1 MPVQDNEDTRKTS
14 EPVADAEEE
23 LRKQQAAKQEHQ
35 QDETSVQKSGKLL
48 PFLKA
53 KAERHQSRIDT
64 IDGKIATQQDKIAK
78 HQAAIDKLSDKAD
91 RLEDKNRMLEATL
104 GNIPLV
110 RKFIESNERKIADI
124 RDNKIPNRTQ
134 KLVNCEDKIG
144 QLSAKRDRIEHKF
157 NRVIALNDAIK
168 SFSIGFNKERREAF
182 ADAMNRLGKAN
193 EECLTDKRDA
203 LVSQKNN
210 LMAEYN
216 RPDTSMSDKFNIQNK
231 INALSKRITQL
242 DMKITELTR
251 SSHYFSERT
260 NDELDAAMKL
270 TSDKLGEMVD
280 NGTVST
286 PELSEQT
293 ITAAHK
299 VETLDKSQVAA
310 LADQLGIQPLA
321 NAEMQ
326 MEDDYNMIDGII
338 NNGSKAD
345 KENAKAE
352 LTEGVRNMESLADN
366 PFVSDEVRASAA
378 EELVKMKKQLEMLD
392 VSDEAKA
399 DNWLSAMVEKGD
411 AVLTDDGGF
420 KINSDYYKELPRNE
434 RHFETMTEAQAVEV
448 MSALTA
454 ADVAFSAITKS
465 ENKVS
470 IAVSKNDVSVL
481 NDVMYSA
488 IGKIAHTDA
497 VKENAEKGGEK
508 GKYQTVNP
516 EYYASLSDKQRYI
529 RVEPRKTAHSIAA
542 ELVKRKIPYSAVV
555 RNNGTVALTVSKDN
569 AEAYKQIEKAVKG
582 ERAVEFVNADS
593 SKALPE
599 QERVNQ
605 QTEKAQTHKK
615 SAVSKKDGGK
625 AFISR
630 SMMRKEAQ
638 RVKHQ
643 KSSHEKPQTRKRDN
657 QGLE

>member
-23 LRKQQAAKQEHQ
+23 LRKQQAVKQEHQ

-48 PFLKA
+48 PFLNA

-64 IDGKIATQQDKIAK
+64 IDGKIATNQDKIAK
-78 HQAAIDKLSDKAD
+78 HQAAIDRLSDKAD

-338 NNGSKAD
+338 NNGSKSD
-345 KENAKAE
+345 KDNAKAE
-352 LTEGVRNMESLADN
+352 LTEAIRNMESLADN

-420 KINSDYYKELPRNE
+420 RINSDYYKELPRNE
-434 RHFETMTEAQAVEV
+434 SHFETMTEAQAAEV
-448 MSALTA
+448 MSALTMAGVAYSA
-454 ADVAFSAITKS
+454 ATKG
-465 ENKVS
+465 EDNVS
-470 IAVSKNDVSVL
+470 LVVSKNDVSVL

-488 IGKIAHTDA
+488 IGKIAHTEA
-497 VKENAEKGGEK
+497 VKENAEKGGK
-508 GKYQTVNP
+508 NGRCQTVNP
-516 EYYASLSDKQRYI
+516 EYYASLSYKQRFT
-529 RVEPRKTAHSIAA
+529 RFEPRKTAHSIAT
-542 ELVKRKIPYSAVV
+542 ELVKQKIPYSAVV
-555 RNNGTVALTVSKDN
+555 CKNGEVALTVSQDN
-569 AEAYKQIEKAVKG
+569 SEAYKQIEKAVKG

-605 QTEKAQTHKK
+605 QTEKVQARKK
-615 SAVSKKDGGK
+615 SAVPKKDSGK

-643 KSSHEKPQTRKRDN
+643 KSSPEKPQTRKRDN

>member
-23 LRKQQAAKQEHQ
+23 LRKQQAAKQENQ
-35 QDETSVQKSGKLL
+35 QDETNVQKSGKLL
-48 PFLKA
+48 PFLNA

-64 IDGKIATQQDKIAK
+64 IDGKIATNQDKIAK
-78 HQAAIDKLSDKAD
+78 HQAAIDRLSDKAD

-352 LTEGVRNMESLADN
+352 LTEGVRNMESLAGN

-454 ADVAFSAITKS
+454 ADVAFSAITKG

>member
-23 LRKQQAAKQEHQ
+23 LRKQQAAKQENQ
-35 QDETSVQKSGKLL
+35 QDETNVQKSGKLL
-48 PFLKA
+48 PFLNA

-64 IDGKIATQQDKIAK
+64 IDGKIATNQDKIAK
-78 HQAAIDKLSDKAD
+78 HQAAIDRLSDKAD

-366 PFVSDEVRASAA
+366 PFVSDEIRASAA

-420 KINSDYYKELPRNE
+420 KINSDYYTELPRNE

-454 ADVAFSAITKS
+454 ADVAFSAITKG

-582 ERAVEFVNADS
+582 ERAVEFVNTDS

-638 RVKHQ
+638 RVKYQ
-643 KSSHEKPQTRKRDN
+643 KSSPEKPQTRKRDN

>member
-23 LRKQQAAKQEHQ
+23 LRKQQAAKQENQ
-35 QDETSVQKSGKLL
+35 QDETNVQKSGKLL
-48 PFLKA
+48 PFLNA

-64 IDGKIATQQDKIAK
+64 IDGKIATNQDKIAK

-144 QLSAKRDRIEHKF
+144 QLSAKRDSIEHKF

-352 LTEGVRNMESLADN
+352 LTEAIRNMESLADN

-378 EELVKMKKQLEMLD
+378 KELVKMKKQLEMLD

-420 KINSDYYKELPRNE
+420 KINSDYYKELPGNE

-454 ADVAFSAITKS
+454 ADVAFSAITKG

-643 KSSHEKPQTRKRDN
+643 KSSQEKPQTRKRDN

>member
-23 LRKQQAAKQEHQ
+23 LRKQQAAKQENQ
-35 QDETSVQKSGKLL
+35 QDETNVQKSGKLL
-48 PFLKA
+48 PFLNA

-64 IDGKIATQQDKIAK
+64 IDGKIATNQDKIAK
-78 HQAAIDKLSDKAD
+78 HQAAIDRLSDKAD

-366 PFVSDEVRASAA
+366 PFVSDEIRASAA

-454 ADVAFSAITKS
+454 ADVAFSAITKG

-582 ERAVEFVNADS
+582 ERAVEFVNTDS

-638 RVKHQ
+638 RVKYQ
-643 KSSHEKPQTRKRDN
+643 KSSPEKPQTRKRDN

>member
-35 QDETSVQKSGKLL
+35 QDETSVHKSGKLL
-48 PFLKA
+48 PFLNA

-64 IDGKIATQQDKIAK
+64 IDGKIATNQDKIAK
-78 HQAAIDKLSDKAD
+78 HQAAIDRLSDKAD

-280 NGTVST
+280 NGTVSM

-310 LADQLGIQPLA
+310 LSDQLGIQPLA

-338 NNGSKAD
+338 NNGSKSD

-352 LTEGVRNMESLADN
+352 LAEAIRNMESLADN

-392 VSDEAKA
+392 VSDEVKA
-399 DNWLSAMVEKGD
+399 DNWLSAMVESGD

-454 ADVAFSAITKS
+454 ADVAFSAITKG

-582 ERAVEFVNADS
+582 ERAVEFVNPDS

-605 QTEKAQTHKK
+605 KTEKAQTHKK
-615 SAVSKKDGGK
+615 SAVPKKDSGK

-643 KSSHEKPQTRKRDN
+643 KSSPEKPQTRKRDN

>member
-1 MPVQDNEDTRKTS
+1 MPVQDNEDTRKTP

-35 QDETSVQKSGKLL
+35 QDETSVHKSGKLL
-48 PFLKA
+48 PFLNA

-78 HQAAIDKLSDKAD
+78 HQAAIDRLSDKAD

-193 EECLTDKRDA
+193 EECLTDKRNA

-216 RPDTSMSDKFNIQNK
+216 RPDTSMSDKFSIQNK
-231 INALSKRITQL
+231 INALSNRITQL
-242 DMKITELTR
+242 DMKITELTK

-280 NGTVST
+280 NVTVSM

-293 ITAAHK
+293 ISAAHK

-326 MEDDYNMIDGII
+326 MEDDYNMLDGII
-338 NNGSKAD
+338 NNGSKED
-345 KENAKAE
+345 INKAKAE
-352 LTEGVRNMESLADN
+352 LSEGIKNMESIAEN
-366 PFVSDEVRASAA
+366 PFVPQEMRDNAVSELEKLKNQLELLIMHDEVEVDS
-378 EELVKMKKQLEMLD
+378 
-392 VSDEAKA
+392 
-399 DNWLSAMVEKGD
+399 WLSDMLGKGD

-420 KINSDYYKELPRNE
+420 KINPDYYKELSRND
-434 RHFETMTEAQAVEV
+434 RHVETMTEIQAVEV
-448 MSALTA
+448 MSALMAAEIPFSAATKGEDKVGITVSK
-454 ADVAFSAITKS
+454 ADVPA
-465 ENKVS
+465 
-470 IAVSKNDVSVL
+470 L
-481 NDVMYSA
+481 NDVMYAS
-488 IGKIAHTDA
+488 IGKIARTEA
-497 VKENAEKGGEK
+497 VKENGGKGEK

-529 RVEPRKTAHSIAA
+529 RVEPRKTAHSIAT
-542 ELVKRKIPYSAVV
+542 ELVKQKIPYSAVV
-555 RNNGTVALTVSKDN
+555 CKNGEVALTVSKDN
-569 AEAYKQIEKAVKG
+569 AEAFKQIEKAVKD

-593 SKALPE
+593 SKTFPE
-599 QERVNQ
+599 QERANQ
-605 QTEKAQTHKK
+605 QTEKVQTHKK

-643 KSSHEKPQTRKRDN
+643 KSSPEKPQTRKRDN

>member
-23 LRKQQAAKQEHQ
+23 LRKQQTAKQEHQ

-48 PFLKA
+48 PFLNA

-64 IDGKIATQQDKIAK
+64 IDGKIATNQDKIAK
-78 HQAAIDKLSDKAD
+78 HQAAIDRLSDKAD

-299 VETLDKSQVAA
+299 VETLNKSQVAA

-454 ADVAFSAITKS
+454 ADVAFSAITKG

-643 KSSHEKPQTRKRDN
+643 KSSHEKPQTSKRDN

>member
-23 LRKQQAAKQEHQ
+23 LRKQQAAKQENQ
-35 QDETSVQKSGKLL
+35 QDETNVQKSGKLL
-48 PFLKA
+48 PFLNA

>member
-23 LRKQQAAKQEHQ
+23 LRKQQAVKQEHQ
-35 QDETSVQKSGKLL
+35 QDETNVQKSGKLL
-48 PFLKA
+48 PFLNA

-64 IDGKIATQQDKIAK
+64 IDGKIATNQDKIAK
-78 HQAAIDKLSDKAD
+78 HQAAIDRLSDKAD

-352 LTEGVRNMESLADN
+352 LTEGVRNMESLAGN

-454 ADVAFSAITKS
+454 ADVAFSAITKG

>member
-48 PFLKA
+48 PFLNA

-64 IDGKIATQQDKIAK
+64 IDGKIATNQDKIAK
-78 HQAAIDKLSDKAD
+78 HQAAIDRLSDKAD

-366 PFVSDEVRASAA
+366 PFVSDEIRASAA

-454 ADVAFSAITKS
+454 ADVAFSAITKG

-569 AEAYKQIEKAVKG
+569 AEAYKQIEKAVKV
-582 ERAVEFVNADS
+582 ERAVEFVNTDS

>member
-23 LRKQQAAKQEHQ
+23 LRKQQAAKQENQ
-35 QDETSVQKSGKLL
+35 QDETNVQKSGKLL
-48 PFLKA
+48 PFLNA

-64 IDGKIATQQDKIAK
+64 IDGKIATNQDKIAK

-216 RPDTSMSDKFNIQNK
+216 RSDTSMSDKFSIQNK

-399 DNWLSAMVEKGD
+399 DNWLSAMVESGD

-420 KINSDYYKELPRNE
+420 KINSDYYKELPGNE

-454 ADVAFSAITKS
+454 ADVAFSAITKG
-465 ENKVS
+465 EDNVS
-470 IAVSKNDVSVL
+470 LVVSKNDVSVL

-643 KSSHEKPQTRKRDN
+643 KSSPEKPQTRKRDN

>member
-35 QDETSVQKSGKLL
+35 QDETSVHKSGKLL
-48 PFLKA
+48 PFLNA

-64 IDGKIATQQDKIAK
+64 IDGKIATNQDKIAK
-78 HQAAIDKLSDKAD
+78 HQAAIDRLSDKAD

-280 NGTVST
+280 NGTVSM

-310 LADQLGIQPLA
+310 LSDQLGIQPLA

-392 VSDEAKA
+392 VSDEVKA
-399 DNWLSAMVEKGD
+399 DNWLSAMVESGD

-454 ADVAFSAITKS
+454 ADVAFSAITKG

-582 ERAVEFVNADS
+582 ERAVEFVNPDS

-605 QTEKAQTHKK
+605 KTEKAQTHKK
-615 SAVSKKDGGK
+615 SAVPKKDSGK

-643 KSSHEKPQTRKRDN
+643 KSSPEKPQTRKRDN

>member
-23 LRKQQAAKQEHQ
+23 LRKQQAAKQENQ
-35 QDETSVQKSGKLL
+35 QDETNVQKSGKLL
-48 PFLKA
+48 PFLNA

-78 HQAAIDKLSDKAD
+78 HQAAIDRLSDKAD

-193 EECLTDKRDA
+193 EECLTDKRDT

-454 ADVAFSAITKS
+454 ADVAFSAITKG

-582 ERAVEFVNADS
+582 ERAVEFVNTDS

>member
-1 MPVQDNEDTRKTS
+1 
-14 EPVADAEEE
+14 
-23 LRKQQAAKQEHQ
+23 
-35 QDETSVQKSGKLL
+35 
-48 PFLKA
+48 
-53 KAERHQSRIDT
+53 
-64 IDGKIATQQDKIAK
+64 
-78 HQAAIDKLSDKAD
+78 
-91 RLEDKNRMLEATL
+91 MLEATF
-104 GNIPLV
+104 GNIPLI

-216 RPDTSMSDKFNIQNK
+216 RPDTSMLDKFNIQNK

-310 LADQLGIQPLA
+310 LSDQLGIQPLA

-338 NNGSKAD
+338 NNGSKSD
-345 KENAKAE
+345 KDNAKAE
-352 LTEGVRNMESLADN
+352 LAEAIRNMESLADN

-378 EELVKMKKQLEMLD
+378 EDLVKMKKQLEMLD
-392 VSDEAKA
+392 VSDEVKV
-399 DNWLSAMVEKGD
+399 DNWLSAMVESGD

-448 MSALTA
+448 MSALAA
-454 ADVAFSAITKS
+454 ADVAFSAITKG

-508 GKYQTVNP
+508 GKYQIVNP

-593 SKALPE
+593 SKALSE

-643 KSSHEKPQTRKRDN
+643 KSSPEKPQTRKRDN

>member
-48 PFLKA
+48 PFLNA

-64 IDGKIATQQDKIAK
+64 IDGKIATNQDKIAK
-78 HQAAIDKLSDKAD
+78 HQAAIDRLSDKAD
-91 RLEDKNRMLEATL
+91 RLEDKNRMLEATF
-104 GNIPLV
+104 GNIPLI

-216 RPDTSMSDKFNIQNK
+216 RPDTSMLDKFNIQNK

-310 LADQLGIQPLA
+310 LSDQLGIQPLA

-338 NNGSKAD
+338 NNGSKSD
-345 KENAKAE
+345 KDNAKAE
-352 LTEGVRNMESLADN
+352 LAEAIRNMESLADN

-378 EELVKMKKQLEMLD
+378 EDLVKMKKQLEMLD
-392 VSDEAKA
+392 VSDEVKV
-399 DNWLSAMVEKGD
+399 DNWLSAMVESGD

-448 MSALTA
+448 MSALAA
-454 ADVAFSAITKS
+454 ADVAFSAITKG

-508 GKYQTVNP
+508 GKYQIVNP

-593 SKALPE
+593 SKALSE

-643 KSSHEKPQTRKRDN
+643 KSSPEKPQTRKRDN

>member
-23 LRKQQAAKQEHQ
+23 LRKQQAVKQEHQ

-78 HQAAIDKLSDKAD
+78 HQAAIDRLSDKAD

-144 QLSAKRDRIEHKF
+144 QLSAKRDRIKHKF
-157 NRVIALNDAIK
+157 NRVIALNDAI
-168 SFSIGFNKERREAF
+168 FS
-182 ADAMNRLGKAN
+182 
-193 EECLTDKRDA
+193 
-203 LVSQKNN
+203 
-210 LMAEYN
+210 
-216 RPDTSMSDKFNIQNK
+216 IQNK

-299 VETLDKSQVAA
+299 VETLDKSQVAS

-338 NNGSKAD
+338 NNGSKTD
-345 KENAKAE
+345 KDNAKAE
-352 LTEGVRNMESLADN
+352 LTDAIRNMESLADN
-366 PFVSDEVRASAA
+366 PFVSDEIRASAA

-399 DNWLSAMVEKGD
+399 NNWLSAMVEKGD

-420 KINSDYYKELPRNE
+420 RINSDYYKELPGNE
-434 RHFETMTEAQAVEV
+434 RHFETMTEVQAVEV

-454 ADVAFSAITKS
+454 ADVAFSAITKG
-465 ENKVS
+465 EDNVS
-470 IAVSKNDVSVL
+470 LVVSKNDVSVL

-488 IGKIAHTDA
+488 IGKIAHTEA
-497 VKENAEKGGEK
+497 VKENAEKGGK
-508 GKYQTVNP
+508 NGRFQTVNP
-516 EYYASLSDKQRYI
+516 EYYASLSYKQRFT
-529 RVEPRKTAHSIAA
+529 RFEPRKTAHSIAT
-542 ELVKRKIPYSAVV
+542 ELVKQKIPYSAVV
-555 RNNGTVALTVSKDN
+555 CKNGEVALTVSQDN
-569 AEAYKQIEKAVKG
+569 SEAYKQIESAVKG
-582 ERAVEFVNADS
+582 ERAVEFVNSDS
-593 SKALPE
+593 SKVLPE

-643 KSSHEKPQTRKRDN
+643 KSSPEKPQTRKRDN

>member
-1 MPVQDNEDTRKTS
+1 MPVQDNEDTRKPS

-23 LRKQQAAKQEHQ
+23 LRKQQAAKQENQ
-35 QDETSVQKSGKLL
+35 QDETNVQKSGKLL
-48 PFLKA
+48 PFLNA

-64 IDGKIATQQDKIAK
+64 IDGKIATNQDKIAK
-78 HQAAIDKLSDKAD
+78 HQAAIDRLSDKAD

-216 RPDTSMSDKFNIQNK
+216 RPDTSMSDKFNIQNR

-251 SSHYFSERT
+251 STHYFSERT

-310 LADQLGIQPLA
+310 LA

-345 KENAKAE
+345 KDNAKAE
-352 LTEGVRNMESLADN
+352 LTEAIRNMESLADN

-392 VSDEAKA
+392 VSDEVKV
-399 DNWLSAMVEKGD
+399 DNWLSAMVESGD

-420 KINSDYYKELPRNE
+420 KINSDYYKELPGNE

-454 ADVAFSAITKS
+454 ADVAFSAITKG
-465 ENKVS
+465 EDNVS
-470 IAVSKNDVSVL
+470 LVVSKNDVSVL

-488 IGKIAHTDA
+488 IGKIAHTEA
-497 VKENAEKGGEK
+497 VKENAEKC
-508 GKYQTVNP
+508 GKNGRFQTVNP
-516 EYYASLSDKQRYI
+516 EYYASLSYKQRFT
-529 RVEPRKTAHSIAA
+529 RFEPRKTAHSIAT
-542 ELVKRKIPYSAVV
+542 ELVKQKIPYSAVV
-555 RNNGTVALTVSKDN
+555 CKNGEVALTVSQDN
-569 AEAYKQIEKAVKG
+569 SEAYKQIEKAVKG

-599 QERVNQ
+599 QERANQ
-605 QTEKAQTHKK
+605 QTEKVQAHKK

-643 KSSHEKPQTRKRDN
+643 KSSPEKPQTRKRDN

>member
-23 LRKQQAAKQEHQ
+23 LIKQQAAKQEHQ

-48 PFLKA
+48 PFLNA

-64 IDGKIATQQDKIAK
+64 IDGKIATNQDKITK
-78 HQAAIDKLSDKAD
+78 HQAAIDRLSDKAD

-104 GNIPLV
+104 GNIPHV

-157 NRVIALNDAIK
+157 NRVIPLNDAIK

-193 EECLTDKRDA
+193 EECLTDKRNS
-203 LVSQKNN
+203 LVSQKNK

-216 RPDTSMSDKFNIQNK
+216 KSDTSMSDKFSIQNK

-270 TSDKLGEMVD
+270 TNDKLGEMVD
-280 NGTVST
+280 NGTVSM

-338 NNGSKAD
+338 NNGSKSD
-345 KENAKAE
+345 KDNAKAE
-352 LTEGVRNMESLADN
+352 LTEAIRNMESLADN
-366 PFVSDEVRASAA
+366 PFVSDEVRVSAA
-378 EELVKMKKQLEMLD
+378 EELVKMKKQLEMQTFRFGKCPKFRANSSRCS
-392 VSDEAKA
+392 VI
-399 DNWLSAMVEKGD
+399 LSLSSRGK
-411 AVLTDDGGF
+411 L
-420 KINSDYYKELPRNE
+420 KSQSLNL
-434 RHFETMTEAQAVEV
+434 QAV
-448 MSALTA
+448 
-454 ADVAFSAITKS
+454 
-465 ENKVS
+465 
-470 IAVSKNDVSVL
+470 
-481 NDVMYSA
+481 
-488 IGKIAHTDA
+488 
-497 VKENAEKGGEK
+497 
-508 GKYQTVNP
+508 
-516 EYYASLSDKQRYI
+516 R
-529 RVEPRKTAHSIAA
+529 
-542 ELVKRKIPYSAVV
+542 
-555 RNNGTVALTVSKDN
+555 
-569 AEAYKQIEKAVKG
+569 
-582 ERAVEFVNADS
+582 
-593 SKALPE
+593 
-599 QERVNQ
+599 
-605 QTEKAQTHKK
+605 
-615 SAVSKKDGGK
+615 
-625 AFISR
+625 
-630 SMMRKEAQ
+630 
-638 RVKHQ
+638 
-643 KSSHEKPQTRKRDN
+643 
-657 QGLE
+657 

>member
-23 LRKQQAAKQEHQ
+23 LRKQQAAKQENQ
-35 QDETSVQKSGKLL
+35 QDETNVQKSGKLL
-48 PFLKA
+48 PFLNA

-64 IDGKIATQQDKIAK
+64 IDGKIATNQDKIAK

-286 PELSEQT
+286 SELSEQT

-454 ADVAFSAITKS
+454 ADVAFSAITKG